1 MAGEAG
7 ADRWR
12 ASPLAMRRWLASE
25 LVRLRIATDLTQRD
39 VAVELDCSVGKI
51 SYLESGERPVS
62 CEELKDVLLGLY
74 RVPADERESYL
85 AAARIASQTGWWDQ
99 WGDEDLP
106 RGDRR
111 YLGIE
116 DGATRLRAFLPSIV
130 HGLLQTPEYTKG
142 ILRGYKAIPEVR
154 IARLV
159 ELRQVRKSL
168 LTRAEDPLEAHLI
181 FDEAAVT
188 RQVGS
193 VETMKAQLFHIANV
207 TEQLKNVS
215 VQILP
220 FSAGSHGAYFGPFS
234 ILDFPSEH
242 DSGLVYVEGLV
253 EARYLEA
260 RSDVY
265 KYAALFERLA
275 ELALTPAESIRTLQ
289 ARASWQA

>member
-1 MAGEAG
+1 
-7 ADRWR
+7 
-12 ASPLAMRRWLASE
+12 
-25 LVRLRIATDLTQRD
+25 
-39 VAVELDCSVGKI
+39 VAAELDCSVGKV

-62 CEELKDVLLGLY
+62 IEELGDVLLDLY
-74 RVPADERESYL
+74 GVPPDLRERYL
-85 AAARIASQTGWWDQ
+85 DAARIACQPGWWDQ

-111 YLGIE
+111 YLGLE
-116 DGATRLRAFLPSIV
+116 DGATRLRGFLPSIV

-142 ILRGYKAIPEVR
+142 ILRGYEAIPEAR

-159 ELRQVRKSL
+159 ELRQARKLL
-168 LTRAEDPLEAHLI
+168 LTRAKDPLEVHLI
-181 FDEAAVT
+181 LDEAAVT

-193 VETMKAQLFHIANV
+193 VETMKTQLFHIANMN
-207 TEQLKNVS
+207 ERMENVN

-220 FSAGSHGAYFGPFS
+220 FSAGSYGAYFGPFS
-234 ILDFPSEH
+234 ILDFPWEH

-253 EARYLEA
+253 ESRYLES

-275 ELALTPAESIRTLQ
+275 SLALTPAESIEILHAIAHRY
-289 ARASWQA
+289 S